1 MNELIRIAVN
11 ENQEQVVSARELHER
26 LGLGRDF
33 TNWFKYQ
40 SEKLNLIENQDFSP
54 IMAEST
60 GGRPSVD
67 YHITLDIAKHIS
79 MVSGGEKAHEIRQ
92 YFIQVEKA
100 YKQQRA
106 LSPLQ
111 ILEHQLQIMKEH
123 ERKLTAIETTVDN
136 IKEAFVTESDNWR
149 EDVNH
154 IINKVVKAVGSN
166 KFSEVRSESYKMLES
181 KAGVNLKQR
190 LANMRNRLLEEGAS
204 QTKIK
209 NLNNMDVIEQDKKLR
224 EIYMTIV
231 KSYYVKYC
239 A

>member
-1 MNELIRIAVN
+1 MLFR
-11 ENQEQVVSARELHER
+11 S
-26 LGLGRDF
+26 
-33 TNWFKYQ
+33 
-40 SEKLNLIENQDFSP
+40 
-54 IMAEST
+54 
-60 GGRPSVD
+60 
-67 YHITLDIAKHIS
+67 
-79 MVSGGEKAHEIRQ
+79 
-92 YFIQVEKA
+92 
-100 YKQQRA
+100 

-111 ILEHQLQIMKEH
+111 ILELQLQIMKEH

>member
-1 MNELIRIAVN
+1 M
-11 ENQEQVVSARELHER
+11 
-26 LGLGRDF
+26 
-33 TNWFKYQ
+33 
-40 SEKLNLIENQDFSP
+40 
-54 IMAEST
+54 
-60 GGRPSVD
+60 
-67 YHITLDIAKHIS
+67 
-79 MVSGGEKAHEIRQ
+79 
-92 YFIQVEKA
+92 
-100 YKQQRA
+100 
-106 LSPLQ
+106 
-111 ILEHQLQIMKEH
+111 
-123 ERKLTAIETTVDN
+123 
-136 IKEAFVTESDNWR
+136 
-149 EDVNH
+149 
-154 IINKVVKAVGSN
+154 VKAVGSN